1 MIFEFK
7 SSVKIYDTDAAG
19 VLFFGHQF
27 RLVQDAYEAFLGS
40 KGFPLVN
47 FLDKVSYIVP
57 VVHAETNYRT
67 PLRASDK
74 ITIKLSIRKVGTTSF
89 ALGHEIY
96 KAGGELAGDGH
107 TVHVCIDKASGSKIP
122 LPQELYDIFG
132 PV

>member
-1 MIFEFK
+1 MFEFK

-27 RLVQDAYEAFLGS
+27 RLVQDAYEAFLES
-40 KGFPLVN
+40 RGFPLVN

-57 VVHAETNYRT
+57 VVHAETNYRS

-74 ITIKLSIRKVGTTSF
+74 IVIKLSIKKVGKTSF
-89 ALGHEIY
+89 ILGHEIY
-96 KAGGELAGDGH
+96 KEGGDLAGDGN
-107 TVHVCIDKASGSKIP
+107 TVHVCIDKKTGSKIP

>member
-1 MIFEFK
+1 MFEFK
-7 SSVKIYDTDAAG
+7 NSVKIYDTDAAG
-19 VLFFGHQF
+19 VLFFGSQF
-27 RLVQDAYEAFLGS
+27 RLVQDAYEAFLES

-57 VVHAETNYRT
+57 VVHAETNYRA

-89 ALGHEIY
+89 VLGHEIY
-96 KAGGELAGDGH
+96 KEGGELAGDGH

-122 LPQELYDIFG
+122 LPQKLYDIFG